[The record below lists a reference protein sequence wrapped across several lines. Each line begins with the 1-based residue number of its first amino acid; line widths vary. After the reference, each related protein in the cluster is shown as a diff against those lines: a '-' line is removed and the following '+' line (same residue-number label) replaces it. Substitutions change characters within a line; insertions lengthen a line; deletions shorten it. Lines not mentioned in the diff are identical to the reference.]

1 MKNTKTLVTYALL
14 TAIIVLMAL
23 TPVGY
28 LKIGILEIT
37 FITIPVI
44 IGAILLGKGA
54 GAFFGGVF
62 GITSFIQ
69 CFGMSAFGAALLAI
83 NPFFTFVLCVVPRI
97 LAGFLCG
104 LIFELLNKIRKDGVV
119 PMAISSLSC
128 AVFNTV
134 LFTTSVILMFGRT
147 EYIQTMRGGKG
158 VLDFMAAFV
167 GINGL
172 VEALVCFT
180 VGTAVCKA
188 VYRFVKTK

>member
-104 LIFELLNKIRKDGVV
+104 LIFELLNKIRRDGVV
-119 PMAISSLSC
+119 SMAISSLSC

-158 VLDFMAAFV
+158 ILEFMAAFV

-188 VYRFVKTK
+188 VYKFVKVK